1 MEDDKL
7 EHEARIRIK
16 RPSRSMPYPMMKK
29 KKKHTVQCICS
40 SAHEEFGTM
49 VQCDE
54 CLHWLHS
61 DCLELTDQA
70 LKQSFRCPA
79 CFVASESGKP
89 VASLSWRYLAQW
101 KSQRLADTQSD
112 MTSDEEDETEYHHGP
127 TKLRLQTK
135 SHLRYSTIEEEYNDD
150 DDDDDDEN
158 DSTDAVESY
167 GPLTPVDLAELS
179 PLDGHHS
186 EDSTSEA
193 STPDGKLYLADPFE
207 TPDNVG
213 DMALDSESLEILSRL
228 AYLQSLESVRKEL
241 FAPNASD
248 VFLCENM

>member
-1 MEDDKL
+1 
-7 EHEARIRIK
+7 
-16 RPSRSMPYPMMKK
+16 
-29 KKKHTVQCICS
+29 
-40 SAHEEFGTM
+40 M

-150 DDDDDDEN
+150 DDDDDEN